1 MSFDPSRRL
10 AAEFGGAALLAAVV
24 IGSGVMG
31 VRLAEGSAAIAM
43 LGNTLATAA
52 ILYVLITAL
61 GPISGAHF
69 NPAVTLS
76 ALLRREISLGDAA
89 LYALVQIAGC
99 IAGAILAH
107 ALFELPL
114 LQIAATQ
121 RAGGALMLSEGV
133 ATFALV
139 ACILLVSRFRR
150 EAVAPAV
157 ALTIAAGYWWTSST
171 SFANP
176 AITIARSLS
185 DTFAGVRPQDAPGFI
200 FGQFAG
206 AALATLACGW
216 LYRDRTRAAQAVST
230 AAATRSVSKS
240 GG

>member
-1 MSFDPSRRL
+1 MSFDLSRRI

-31 VRLAEGSAAIAM
+31 VRLAEGNAAIAL

-52 ILYVLITAL
+52 ILYVLITTL

-76 ALLRREISLGDAA
+76 ALMQREITLGDAA

-114 LQIAATQ
+114 LQIASTQ
-121 RAGGALMLSEGV
+121 RAGGAQMLSEGA

-139 ACILLVSRFRR
+139 ACILPAARFRP
-150 EAVAPAV
+150 EAIAPAV

-176 AITIARSLS
+176 AITIARSLT

-200 FGQFAG
+200 LAQFAG
-206 AALATLACGW
+206 AALATFACGW
-216 LYRDRTRAAQAVST
+216 LYRGRTRAAQAVST